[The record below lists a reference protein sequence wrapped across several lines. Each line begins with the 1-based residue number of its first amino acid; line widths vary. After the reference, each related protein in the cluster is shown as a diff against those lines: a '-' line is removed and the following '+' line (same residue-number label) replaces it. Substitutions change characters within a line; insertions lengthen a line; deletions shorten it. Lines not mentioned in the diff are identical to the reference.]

1 MERGSNEEFWKSKQ
15 MESNAKKKKILE
27 LRKQGKQGQI
37 NRVRRLILDAEF

>member
-1 MERGSNEEFWKSKQ
+1 MQ
-15 MESNAKKKKILE
+15 KKKKILE

>member
-15 MESNAKKKKILE
+15 MESNAKKKILE